1 MKKIIVI
8 LNNAIKQ
15 KKQIVK
21 IKNNSQNNKNLIEF
35 LNILENGGFIEYWN
49 INSYNTIDIKLKYDS
64 YGLTTFFKINIISKK
79 NNPIFLNTKD
89 LWKNSSNNFIILYT
103 IKGLLSQ
110 DEARLLNIGGLA
122 FCNIQ

>member
-1 MKKIIVI
+1 
-8 LNNAIKQ
+8 
-15 KKQIVK
+15 
-21 IKNNSQNNKNLIEF
+21 
-35 LNILENGGFIEYWN
+35 
-49 INSYNTIDIKLKYDS
+49 
-64 YGLTTFFKINIISKK
+64 
-79 NNPIFLNTKD
+79 LNTKD

>member
-1 MKKIIVI
+1 MEKIIVI

-21 IKNNSQNNKNLIEF
+21 VKNNSQNNKNLVEF
-35 LNILENGGFIEYWN
+35 LNILENNGFIEYWN
-49 INSYNTIDIKLKYDS
+49 INSSTVIDIKLKYDS
-64 YGLTTFFKINIISKK
+64 YGLTTFSKINLISKK

-89 LWKNSSNNFIILYT
+89 LWKQSSNNFIILYT
-103 IKGLLSQ
+103 IRGLLSQ
-110 DEARLLNIGGLA
+110 EEARLLNLGGLA